1 MLSIV
6 EWADGLLLTAKDFGV
21 KDLGDLDTETV
32 INGLMKLGEADG
44 IKFAGKGSDCGDQTF
59 QLGGPDVFSWEPDE
73 EDEDGNLCVLI
84 EVIEDD

>member
-44 IKFAGKGSDCGDQTF
+44 IKFDGKGRDCGDQTF
-59 QLGGPDVFSWEPDE
+59 HLGGADVFSWEPDE